1 MTDFNQ
7 KIIIKIKN
15 NVVVL
20 NIGAFIDKLMEEN
33 TYYLKRHKNFDFLN
47 LFNQEYLIPS
57 SDTCGF
63 VKWRKIKSVKR
74 TISSNNLI
82 KVKTKNGRTLL
93 SQKFLIWNGTSFN
106 SVASVKI
113 GDNIAL
119 SNQLKHEIKNKVNLD
134 KRYGYIL
141 GTYLKT
147 KKYNNE
153 YIYLEFQSSVK
164 RNTIV
169 EFLLENGIQFT
180 IDKNNHNIMRIY
192 SNNLLILFHDKNYGI
207 PEFVYTETREFI
219 HEFLDSL
226 FYDKNFYDDDNLHL
240 INGLSFLLSYFG
252 FPSVITEN
260 SKNYTLRTQKKFAIN
275 QVVLDKIVHTEN
287 VKPSTPYFYSIETET
302 GFFQLFNGLNVGV

>member
-1 MTDFNQ
+1 MTNFNE
-7 KIIIKIKN
+7 KILIKIKN

-20 NIGAFIDKLMEEN
+20 NIGTFIDKLMQEN
-33 TYYLKRHKNFDFLN
+33 PYYLKKHKNFDFLD
-47 LFNQEYLIPS
+47 LFNQEYLVPS
-57 SDTCGF
+57 SDTYGF
-63 VKWRKIKSVKR
+63 VTWRQIKSIRR
-74 TISSNNLI
+74 TISSNLI
-82 KVKTKNGRTLL
+82 EVKTKNGRTLL

-106 SVASVKI
+106 SVTNVKV

-119 SNQLKHEIKNKVNLD
+119 TNQLKHENKNKVNLD
-134 KRYGYIL
+134 KRCGYIL

-164 RNTIV
+164 RNIVV

-180 IDKNNHNIMRIY
+180 IDKNNHNNMRIY
-192 SNNLLILFHDKNYGI
+192 SKNLLILFQEKNYGI
-207 PEFVYTETREFI
+207 PEFVYTETIDFI
-219 HEFLDSL
+219 HEFLDSI
-226 FYDKNFYDDDNLHL
+226 FYDKNFYIDDNLHL

-260 SKNYTLRTQKKFAIN
+260 SNKYTIRTQKKFAIN
-275 QVVLDKIVHTEN
+275 QVVLDKIVHIEN
-287 VKPSTPYFYSIETET
+287 FKPSTSYFYSIETET